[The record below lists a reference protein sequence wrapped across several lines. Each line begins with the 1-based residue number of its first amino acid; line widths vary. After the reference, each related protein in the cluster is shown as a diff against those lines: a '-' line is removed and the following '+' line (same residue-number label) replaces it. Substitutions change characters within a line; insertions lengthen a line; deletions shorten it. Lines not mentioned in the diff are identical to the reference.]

1 MATDVLLTGGGT
13 AGHVLPAIATAQ
25 VLRRVRPDL
34 VIAFA
39 GLPDS
44 IEERL
49 VAAAGFDFE
58 PVRAV
63 PLPRRATLALLRVPG
78 RLLSAVRHARRLLR
92 SDRVRIVVSFGGYVG
107 LPLAIAARR
116 RVPLVLHEQ
125 NSRPGLANRRT
136 ARSAVHVA
144 VSFPSSAERFPDPGR
159 CRFTGNPVQEH
170 LRTLDRAARR
180 AGAREQLGL
189 AAGLTTLLVFGG
201 SQGART
207 INRAVAGAA
216 QDWRRLGVQ
225 VLQLTG
231 ARGLEESAE
240 AWRWAG
246 VDPDEPGSP
255 VRLKPYLGDMSDA
268 YAAADLVVCRAGA
281 TSIAELSVLGLPA
294 ILVPYPHATADHQ
307 RHNAAALV
315 GSGAAVAIDDEV
327 LDSATLVTQVS
338 ALLDDPRRMAAMSA
352 AARAWA
358 RPDAAEGLAV
368 LILAVL
374 DGAAG
379 TAGTASALR
388 EAGA

>member
-1 MATDVLLTGGGT
+1 MAIDVLLTGGGT

-25 VLRRVRPDL
+25 VLQRVRPDL

-39 GLPDS
+39 GLPGS

-63 PLPRRATLALLRVPG
+63 PLPRRATSALLRVPG

-92 SDRVRIVVSFGGYVG
+92 SDRVRVVVSFGGYVG

-136 ARSAVHVA
+136 ARNAVHVA

-159 CRFTGNPVQEH
+159 CRFTGNPVQEQ
-170 LRTLDRAARR
+170 LRTLDRVARR
-180 AGAREQLGL
+180 AGARERLGL
-189 AAGLTTLLVFGG
+189 AADRTTLLVFGG

-231 ARGLEESAE
+231 TRGMEESAE

-246 VDPDEPGSP
+246 IDPDEPGSP
-255 VRLKPYLGDMSDA
+255 VHLEPYLADMSDA

-315 GSGAAVAIDDEV
+315 VSGAAVAIDDED
-327 LDSATLVTQVS
+327 LDSATLVAQVS
-338 ALLDDPRRMAAMSA
+338 AILDDGRRMAAMSA

-368 LILAVL
+368 LILDVL
-374 DGAAG
+374 DDTAD
-379 TAGTASALR
+379 TAGAR
-388 EAGA
+388 QEAGA